1 MSERAKIEEKLRRK
15 EAEIQALDEK
25 VKAGRIYIQALR
37 DVLRLLSEDESQ
49 EGSADTTLR
58 SGSAVAQARDAISAA
73 GAPMHVDDLLTAMGK
88 EPTREAKS
96 SLIGSLS
103 AYVRRGEIFTRPAP
117 NTFGLT
123 EMEQAEPVIEDG
135 PPSGFGRTKSGI
147 HDEPDERDPFYVKN
161 TP

>member
-15 EAEIQALDEK
+15 EAEIQSLEEK
-25 VKAGRIYIQALR
+25 IKAGRIYVQALR
-37 DVLRLLSEDESQ
+37 DVLRVLADDESPQ
-49 EGSADTTLR
+49 DGADAILR
-58 SGSAVAQARDAISAA
+58 PGSAVAQARDAISAA
-73 GAPMHVDDLLTAMGK
+73 GAPMHVDDLLVAMGK

-123 EMEQAEPVIEDG
+123 DLVSSSPEAKPAG
-135 PPSGFGRTKSGI
+135 PPSGFGRI
-147 HDEPDERDPFYVKN
+147 DPSSSKDDNNPF
-161 TP
+161 